1 MISYQHLDVV
11 SEICSYSPL
20 QSPPAGRSLV
30 TRTFY
35 DRVSQALTL
44 SHHDPDHDEDMISVC
59 LQDGGKIE
67 HARFYVYVDGS
78 LIVAV
83 YRLDLEGATVRETI
97 A

>member
-1 MISYQHLDVV
+1 
-11 SEICSYSPL
+11 
-20 QSPPAGRSLV
+20 
-30 TRTFY
+30 
-35 DRVSQALTL
+35 
-44 SHHDPDHDEDMISVC
+44 MISVC